1 MSKRKQVEQLILSTL
16 DKIDVGSSKDNT
28 TYYRELFAKMTDKQ
42 FDDFM
47 VKLRDKKITLS
58 MIIPNGGA
66 VKVDVENNFKIAR
79 EFGYEFIDHLKFVDV
94 PNYGTY
100 ITPVKYLTMMLP
112 IRRAAQTLSKKIS
125 IPESDNKIDMLS
137 GQVTGKSKSS
147 KLTLPEIQILA
158 GMGLKDSI
166 RELVKLRGG
175 DLGGKRA
182 MNTYLIK
189 TGEVSQSDV
198 EPYTTG
204 VKSVQV
210 LKSYFKAIHIA
221 STL

>member
-1 MSKRKQVEQLILSTL
+1 MSKRKRVEELILSTL
-16 DKIDVGSSKDNT
+16 DEIDVGSSKDNT
-28 TYYRELFAKMTDKQ
+28 LYYKNLFASMNDKQ
-42 FDDFM
+42 FDEFM
-47 VKLRDKKITLS
+47 IKLRDNKITLS

-79 EFGYEFIDHLKFVDV
+79 KFNYEFIDHLKFTNV
-94 PNYGTY
+94 PEIGDY
-100 ITPVKYLTMMLP
+100 ITPIKYLTMILP

-158 GMGLKDSI
+158 GMGLKSSI

-175 DLGGKRA
+175 DLGGKNA
-182 MNTYLIK
+182 MNTMLIK
-189 TGEVSQSDV
+189 TGEVSQQDV

-210 LKSYFKAIHIA
+210 LKNYFKAIHIA